1 VLQPIAVDLTSLSD
15 ALADAQSIAV
25 GFTQVNKNPDKNPD
39 KKPDNNLNKDE
50 KPEYNFPSHAKI
62 IEKLEETFEI
72 NLRDELAFYAATGKA
87 GEIFEIP
94 VSSNL
99 FAADRILLIGLGD
112 ETTSAARQAGAALGR
127 KGRGKAL
134 TIASLCVSN
143 EEQLKAF
150 AISVQLGAYIWTQK
164 TGPTQE
170 IPLFLFH
177 TENPEAINAASE
189 IANAISRT
197 RDLVHTPSNIK
208 TPLWLAD
215 EAVKIAA
222 DNGLEIK
229 VLAGKDLA
237 DFGGLRAVGNSSPK
251 PGPRFV
257 EISYHPKGKK
267 KSAGILPH
275 VVIVGKG
282 ITFDTGGVSL
292 KRPYE
297 FMTAMKSDMAGSAAA
312 LGAISALPYFQ
323 PQVQVTVLM
332 MLAENALSG
341 TSQRPSDVITHYGGK
356 TVEVLDTDA
365 EGRLVLADGLAYADI
380 NLNPDY
386 LIDIATLTGAAT
398 LGLGRQHAAMYTR
411 DEKVAKS
418 FSEAGER
425 SGDRVWH
432 MPLVDDYKEALESP
446 IADLSHITSKKHFSA
461 GSVTAALFLEHFAG
475 DRTWVHFD
483 IAGVARSESDS
494 GENPKGGT
502 GFGVR
507 LLIEWLT
514 SLS

>member
-1 VLQPIAVDLTSLSD
+1 VLQPIAVDPNATPEALTD
-15 ALADAQSIAV
+15 ALADAQSIAI
-25 GFTQVNKNPDKNPD
+25 GFTQKIGAGED
-39 KKPDNNLNKDE
+39 KKVE
-50 KPEYNFPSHAKI
+50 FNFPAHANLIK
-62 IEKLEETFEI
+62 KLEKTFEI
-72 NLRDELAFYAATGKA
+72 DLRDELAFFSATGKA

-94 VSSNL
+94 VVADR

-112 ETTSAARQAGAALGR
+112 DTNLAVRQSGAALGR
-127 KGRGKAL
+127 KGRGKAV
-134 TIASLCVSN
+134 TIAALCVSN
-143 EEQLKAF
+143 HTALKSF

-164 TGPTQE
+164 TGPAQE
-170 IPLFLFH
+170 IPLFLFA
-177 TENPEAINAASE
+177 TDKPEVIEDASV
-189 IANAISRT
+189 IANAISQT
-197 RDLVHTPSNIK
+197 RDLIHTPANIK

-215 EAVKIAA
+215 EAVKIA
-222 DNGLEIK
+222 DETGLEIK
-229 VLAGKDLA
+229 VLSGKDLA
-237 DFGGLRAVGNSSPK
+237 EFGGLRAVGNSSPK

-257 EISYHPKGKK
+257 EVSYHPRSRK

-282 ITFDTGGVSL
+282 ITYDTGGVSL
-292 KRPYE
+292 KRPWE
-297 FMTAMKSDMAGSAAA
+297 IMAPMKSDMAGAAAA
-312 LGAISALPYFQ
+312 LGAISTLPYFQ

-341 TSQRPSDVITHYGGK
+341 TSQRPSDVITQYGGK

-365 EGRLVLADGLAYADI
+365 EGRLVLADGLAYAVK
-380 NLNPDY
+380 NLAPDY

-398 LGLGRQHAAMYTR
+398 LGVGRQYGAMYTR
-411 DEKVAKS
+411 NDKVAKS
-418 FSEAGER
+418 FAEAGER

-446 IADLSHITSKKHFSA
+446 IADLSHVTSKKKFSA
-461 GSVTAALFLEHFAG
+461 GSVTAALFLEHFVA
-475 DRTWVHFD
+475 DHTWVHFD
-483 IAGVARSESDS
+483 IAGVGRSESDS